1 MTTGVRFRILPGSF
15 RDHRMF
21 RNLRCYRIDG
31 SWPDPED
38 AVSARLGEA
47 VFAPCGPLTERSSGF
62 EPVRPD
68 VSDSLVRRLAGAD
81 LLKLRSQSRILPAA
95 AVSEALE
102 ARLDDDRRRM
112 GEEPGAREKRRLKA
126 ETRDELMTRALLKSD
141 HIGGYF
147 DMKEQVLAIDS
158 AGEPNADRFL
168 RRLKAAFGDV
178 KAQPLGFQQPVEML
192 LRRIFLGDAPGQFA
206 LGRECRMQD
215 AAEPRSRVRWTDFDL
230 EMTSIRNHVAEG
242 MRLSHVALIYDNL
255 LSCVMDEEGVITKIK
270 FVGADDDADEDHD
283 PLARF
288 DAGFALAS
296 GTVRNLL
303 GDLKTLLG
311 GYA

>member
-1 MTTGVRFRILPGSF
+1 
-15 RDHRMF
+15 MF
-21 RNLRCYRIDG
+21 RNLRFYRLD
-31 SWPDPED
+31 SPWPASEEELSEELST
-38 AVSARLGEA
+38 AGFE
-47 VFAPCGPLTERSSGF
+47 PCGPLTERSSGF
-62 EPVRPD
+62 VPVYPD
-68 VSDSLVRRLAGAD
+68 AGDSYARRLNGAD
-81 LLKLRSQSRILPAA
+81 LMRLRSQSRVLPAA
-95 AVSEALE
+95 AIAEELAQRIE
-102 ARLDDDRRRM
+102 EYRQRM
-112 GEEPGAREKRRLKA
+112 GEEPNAREKRRLKA